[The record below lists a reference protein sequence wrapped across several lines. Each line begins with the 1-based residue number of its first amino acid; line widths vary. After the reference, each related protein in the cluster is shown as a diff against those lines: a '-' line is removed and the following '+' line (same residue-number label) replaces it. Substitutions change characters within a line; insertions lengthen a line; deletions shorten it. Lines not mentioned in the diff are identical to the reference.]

1 MRWLPWGLVL
11 VSLTLL
17 PVLAP
22 AAPKQNEPAGEVMY
36 RYTKPDGTLAVRAT
50 LNEQAIHAGYQ
61 VLDHNGRVLRREPPA
76 PPEEQARRREAMAA
90 KQQAQRQAERDKE
103 LERLYAGPEDALRA
117 RDRQIEALELR
128 ISYATNTLAQLEEKR
143 DEEVSLAA
151 RAERAG
157 RPVPEGTRQAIEEYQ
172 RRMVQVRQEI
182 DGYQKD
188 KQKVREQYAPIIE
201 RLKELEDPQ
210 G

>member
-1 MRWLPWGLVL
+1 VRWLPWGLVL
-11 VSLTLL
+11 ALLAL
-17 PVLAP
+17 PVLTL

-36 RYTKPDGTLAVRAT
+36 RYTKPDGTLAVSAT

-76 PPEEQARRREAMAA
+76 PPEEQARRRQAMEAE
-90 KQQAQRQAERDKE
+90 QQAQRQAERDKE
-103 LERLYAGPEDALRA
+103 LERLYAGPEDAVRA
-117 RDRQIEALELR
+117 RERQIEALELR

-157 RPVPEGTRQAIEEYQ
+157 RPVPEGTRQAIDEYQ
-172 RRMVQVRQEI
+172 RRMAHVRQEI
-182 DGYQKD
+182 AGYEKD
-188 KQKVREQYAPIIE
+188 KQAVREQYAPIIE
-201 RLKELEDPQ
+201 RLEELE
-210 G
+210 GS

>member
-11 VSLTLL
+11 ALLAL
-17 PVLAP
+17 PVLTL
-22 AAPKQNEPAGEVMY
+22 AAAKQNEPAGEVMY
-36 RYTKPDGTLAVRAT
+36 RYTKPDGTLAVSAT

-76 PPEEQARRREAMAA
+76 PPEEQARRRQAMAA
-90 KQQAQRQAERDKE
+90 EQQAQRQAERDKE
-103 LERLYAGPEDALRA
+103 LERLYAGPEDAVRA
-117 RDRQIEALELR
+117 RERQIEALELR

-172 RRMVQVRQEI
+172 RRMAHVRQEI
-182 DGYQKD
+182 AGYEKD
-188 KQKVREQYAPIIE
+188 KQAVREQYAPIIE
-201 RLKELEDPQ
+201 RLEELA
-210 G
+210 GS

>member
-11 VSLTLL
+11 ALLALPILT
-17 PVLAP
+17 P

-36 RYTKPDGTLAVRAT
+36 RYTKPDGTLAVSAT

-76 PPEEQARRREAMAA
+76 PPEEQARRRQAIAA
-90 KQQAQRQAERDKE
+90 EQQAQRQAERDKE
-103 LERLYAGPEDALRA
+103 LERLYAGPEDAVRA
-117 RDRQIEALELR
+117 RERQIEALELR

-143 DEEVSLAA
+143 DQEVSLAA

-172 RRMVQVRQEI
+172 RRMAHVRQEI
-182 DGYQKD
+182 AGYEKD
-188 KQKVREQYAPIIE
+188 KQAVREQYAPIIE
-201 RLKELEDPQ
+201 RLEELE
-210 G
+210 GS

>member
-11 VSLTLL
+11 ALLAL
-17 PVLAP
+17 PVLTP

-36 RYTKPDGTLAVRAT
+36 RYTKPDGTLAVSAT

-76 PPEEQARRREAMAA
+76 PPEEQARRRQAMEAE
-90 KQQAQRQAERDKE
+90 QQAQRQAERDKE
-103 LERLYAGPEDALRA
+103 LERLYAGPEDAVRA
-117 RDRQIEALELR
+117 RERQIEALELR

-143 DEEVSLAA
+143 DQEVSLAA

-172 RRMVQVRQEI
+172 RRMAHVRQEI
-182 DGYQKD
+182 AGYEKD
-188 KQKVREQYAPIIE
+188 KQAVREQYAPIIE
-201 RLKELEDPQ
+201 RLEELA
-210 G
+210 GS

>member
-1 MRWLPWGLVL
+1 VRWLPWGLVL
-11 VSLTLL
+11 ALLALPILT
-17 PVLAP
+17 P

-36 RYTKPDGTLAVRAT
+36 RYTKPDGTLAVSAT

-76 PPEEQARRREAMAA
+76 PPEEQARRRQAMEAE
-90 KQQAQRQAERDKE
+90 QQAQRQAERDKE
-103 LERLYAGPEDALRA
+103 LERLYAGPEDAVRA
-117 RDRQIEALELR
+117 RERQIEALELR

-143 DEEVSLAA
+143 DQEVSLAA

-172 RRMVQVRQEI
+172 RRMAHVRQEI
-182 DGYQKD
+182 AGYEKD
-188 KQKVREQYAPIIE
+188 KQAVREQYAPIIE
-201 RLKELEDPQ
+201 RLEELA
-210 G
+210 GS

>member
-11 VSLTLL
+11 ALLAL
-17 PVLAP
+17 PVLTP

-36 RYTKPDGTLAVRAT
+36 RYTKPDGTLAVSAT

-76 PPEEQARRREAMAA
+76 PPEEQARRRQAMAA
-90 KQQAQRQAERDKE
+90 EQQAQRQAERDKE
-103 LERLYAGPEDALRA
+103 LERLYAGPEDAVRA
-117 RDRQIEALELR
+117 RERQIEALELR

-143 DEEVSLAA
+143 DQEVSLAA

-157 RPVPEGTRQAIEEYQ
+157 RPVPEGTRQAIDEYQ
-172 RRMVQVRQEI
+172 RRMAHVRQDI
-182 DGYQKD
+182 AGYEKD
-188 KQKVREQYAPIIE
+188 KRAVREQYAPIIE
-201 RLKELEDPQ
+201 RLEELA
-210 G
+210 GS

>member
-11 VSLTLL
+11 ALLAL
-17 PVLAP
+17 PVLTL

-36 RYTKPDGTLAVRAT
+36 RYTKPDGTLAVSAT

-76 PPEEQARRREAMAA
+76 PPEEQARRRQAMEAE
-90 KQQAQRQAERDKE
+90 QQAQRQAERDKE
-103 LERLYAGPEDALRA
+103 LERLYAGPEDAVRA
-117 RDRQIEALELR
+117 RERQIEALELR

-157 RPVPEGTRQAIEEYQ
+157 RPVPEGTRQAIDEYQ
-172 RRMVQVRQEI
+172 RRMAHVRQEI
-182 DGYQKD
+182 AGYEKD
-188 KQKVREQYAPIIE
+188 KQAVREQYAPIIE
-201 RLKELEDPQ
+201 RLEELE
-210 G
+210 GS

>member
-11 VSLTLL
+11 ALLAL
-17 PVLAP
+17 PVLTP

-36 RYTKPDGTLAVRAT
+36 RYTKPDGTLAVSAT

-76 PPEEQARRREAMAA
+76 PPEEQARRRQAMAA
-90 KQQAQRQAERDKE
+90 EQQAQRQAERDKE
-103 LERLYAGPEDALRA
+103 LERLYAGPEDAVRA
-117 RDRQIEALELR
+117 RERQIEALELR

-143 DEEVSLAA
+143 DQEVSLAA

-172 RRMVQVRQEI
+172 RRMAHVRQEI
-182 DGYQKD
+182 AGYEKD
-188 KQKVREQYAPIIE
+188 KQAVREQYAPIIE
-201 RLKELEDPQ
+201 RLEELA
-210 G
+210 GS

>member
-1 MRWLPWGLVL
+1 VRWLPWGLVL
-11 VSLTLL
+11 ALLAL
-17 PVLAP
+17 PVLTL

-36 RYTKPDGTLAVRAT
+36 RYTKPDGTLAVSAT

-76 PPEEQARRREAMAA
+76 PPEEQARRRQAMEAE
-90 KQQAQRQAERDKE
+90 QQAQRQAERDKE
-103 LERLYAGPEDALRA
+103 LERLYAGPEDAVRA
-117 RDRQIEALELR
+117 RERQIEALELR

-157 RPVPEGTRQAIEEYQ
+157 RPVPEGTRQAIDEYQ
-172 RRMVQVRQEI
+172 RRMAHVRQEI
-182 DGYQKD
+182 AGYEKD
-188 KQKVREQYAPIIE
+188 KQAVREQYAPIIE
-201 RLKELEDPQ
+201 RLEELA
-210 G
+210 GS

>member
-11 VSLTLL
+11 ALLALPILT
-17 PVLAP
+17 P

-36 RYTKPDGTLAVRAT
+36 RYTKPDGTLAVSAT

-76 PPEEQARRREAMAA
+76 PPEEQARRRQAMAA
-90 KQQAQRQAERDKE
+90 EQQAQRQAERDRE
-103 LERLYAGPEDALRA
+103 LERLYAGPEDAVRA
-117 RDRQIEALELR
+117 RERQIEALELR

-143 DEEVSLAA
+143 DQEVSLAA

-172 RRMVQVRQEI
+172 RRMAHVRQEI
-182 DGYQKD
+182 AGYEKD
-188 KQKVREQYAPIIE
+188 KQAVREQYAPIIE
-201 RLKELEDPQ
+201 RLEELA
-210 G
+210 GS

>member
-1 MRWLPWGLVL
+1 VRWLPWGLVL
-11 VSLTLL
+11 ALLALPILT
-17 PVLAP
+17 P

-36 RYTKPDGTLAVRAT
+36 RYTKPDGTLAVSAT

-76 PPEEQARRREAMAA
+76 PPEEQARRRQAMEAE
-90 KQQAQRQAERDKE
+90 QQAQRQAERDKE
-103 LERLYAGPEDALRA
+103 LERLYAGPEDAVRA
-117 RDRQIEALELR
+117 RERQIEALELR

-157 RPVPEGTRQAIEEYQ
+157 RPVPEGTRQAIDEYQ
-172 RRMVQVRQEI
+172 RRMAHVRQEI
-182 DGYQKD
+182 AGYEKD
-188 KQKVREQYAPIIE
+188 KQAVREQYAPIIE
-201 RLKELEDPQ
+201 RLEELE
-210 G
+210 GS

>member
-1 MRWLPWGLVL
+1 VRWLPWGLVL
-11 VSLTLL
+11 ALLAL
-17 PVLAP
+17 PVLTP

-36 RYTKPDGTLAVRAT
+36 RYTKPDGTLAVSAT

-76 PPEEQARRREAMAA
+76 PPEEQARRRQAMAA
-90 KQQAQRQAERDKE
+90 EQQAQRQAERDKE
-103 LERLYAGPEDALRA
+103 LERLYAGPEDAVRA
-117 RDRQIEALELR
+117 RERQIEALELR

-143 DEEVSLAA
+143 DQEVSLAA

-172 RRMVQVRQEI
+172 RRMAHVRREI
-182 DGYQKD
+182 AGYEKD
-188 KQKVREQYAPIIE
+188 KQAVREQYAPIIE
-201 RLKELEDPQ
+201 RLEELE
-210 G
+210 GS

>member
-11 VSLTLL
+11 ALLALPILT
-17 PVLAP
+17 P

-36 RYTKPDGTLAVRAT
+36 RYTKPDGTLAVSAT

-76 PPEEQARRREAMAA
+76 PPEEQARRRQAMAA
-90 KQQAQRQAERDKE
+90 EQQAQRQAERDKE
-103 LERLYAGPEDALRA
+103 LERLYAGPEDAVRA
-117 RDRQIEALELR
+117 RERQIEALELR

-157 RPVPEGTRQAIEEYQ
+157 RPVPEGTRQAIDEYQ
-172 RRMVQVRQEI
+172 RRMAHVRQEI
-182 DGYQKD
+182 AGYERD
-188 KQKVREQYAPIIE
+188 KQAVREQYAPIIE
-201 RLKELEDPQ
+201 RLEELE
-210 G
+210 GS

>member
-11 VSLTLL
+11 ALLALPILT
-17 PVLAP
+17 P

-36 RYTKPDGTLAVRAT
+36 RYTKPDGTLAVSAT

-76 PPEEQARRREAMAA
+76 PPEEQARRRQAMEAE
-90 KQQAQRQAERDKE
+90 QQAQRQAERDKE
-103 LERLYAGPEDALRA
+103 LERLYAGPEDAVRA
-117 RDRQIEALELR
+117 RERQIEALELR

-143 DEEVSLAA
+143 DQEVSLAA

-172 RRMVQVRQEI
+172 RRMAHVRQEI
-182 DGYQKD
+182 AGYEKD
-188 KQKVREQYAPIIE
+188 KQAVREQYAPIIE
-201 RLKELEDPQ
+201 RLEELA
-210 G
+210 GS

>member
-11 VSLTLL
+11 ALSALPILT
-17 PVLAP
+17 P

-36 RYTKPDGTLAVRAT
+36 RYTKPDGTLAVSAT

-76 PPEEQARRREAMAA
+76 PPEEQARRRQAMEAE
-90 KQQAQRQAERDKE
+90 QQAQRQAERDKE
-103 LERLYAGPEDALRA
+103 LERLYAGPEDAVRA
-117 RDRQIEALELR
+117 RERQIEALELR

-143 DEEVSLAA
+143 DQEVSLAA

-157 RPVPEGTRQAIEEYQ
+157 RPVPEGTRQAIDEYQ
-172 RRMVQVRQEI
+172 RRMAHVRQEI
-182 DGYQKD
+182 AGYEKD
-188 KQKVREQYAPIIE
+188 KQAVREQYAPIIE
-201 RLKELEDPQ
+201 RLEELA
-210 G
+210 GS

>member
-11 VSLTLL
+11 ALLALPILT
-17 PVLAP
+17 P

-36 RYTKPDGTLAVRAT
+36 RYTKPDGTLAVSAT

-76 PPEEQARRREAMAA
+76 PPEEQARRRQAMEAE
-90 KQQAQRQAERDKE
+90 QQAQRQAERDKE
-103 LERLYAGPEDALRA
+103 LERLYAGPEDAVRA
-117 RDRQIEALELR
+117 RERQIEALELR

-157 RPVPEGTRQAIEEYQ
+157 RPVPEGTRQAIDEYQ
-172 RRMVQVRQEI
+172 RRMAHVRQEI
-182 DGYQKD
+182 AGYEKD
-188 KQKVREQYAPIIE
+188 KQAVREQYAPIIE
-201 RLKELEDPQ
+201 RLEELE
-210 G
+210 GS

>member
-11 VSLTLL
+11 ALLALPILT
-17 PVLAP
+17 P

-36 RYTKPDGTLAVRAT
+36 RYTKPDGTLAVSAT

-76 PPEEQARRREAMAA
+76 PPEEQARRRQALEAR
-90 KQQAQRQAERDKE
+90 QQAQRQAERDKE
-103 LERLYAGPEDALRA
+103 LERLYAGPEDAVRA
-117 RDRQIEALELR
+117 RDRQLEALELR

-172 RRMVQVRQEI
+172 RRMAHVRQEI
-182 DGYQKD
+182 AGYEKD
-188 KQKVREQYAPIIE
+188 KQAVREQYAPIIE
-201 RLKELEDPQ
+201 RLEELE
-210 G
+210 GS

>member
-11 VSLTLL
+11 ALLALPILT
-17 PVLAP
+17 P

-36 RYTKPDGTLAVRAT
+36 RYTKPDGTLAVSAT

-76 PPEEQARRREAMAA
+76 PPEEQARRRQAIAA
-90 KQQAQRQAERDKE
+90 EQQAQRQAERDKE
-103 LERLYAGPEDALRA
+103 LERLYAGPEDAVRA
-117 RDRQIEALELR
+117 RERQIEALELR

-157 RPVPEGTRQAIEEYQ
+157 RPVPEGTRQAIDEYQ
-172 RRMVQVRQEI
+172 RRMAHVRQEI
-182 DGYQKD
+182 AGYEKD
-188 KQKVREQYAPIIE
+188 KQAVREQYAPIIE
-201 RLKELEDPQ
+201 RLEELE
-210 G
+210 GS

>member
-11 VSLTLL
+11 ALLALPILT
-17 PVLAP
+17 P

-36 RYTKPDGTLAVRAT
+36 RYTKPDGTLAVSAT

-76 PPEEQARRREAMAA
+76 PPEEQARRRQAMEAE
-90 KQQAQRQAERDKE
+90 QQAQRQAERDKE
-103 LERLYAGPEDALRA
+103 LERLYAGPEDAVRA
-117 RDRQIEALELR
+117 RERQIEALELR

-143 DEEVSLAA
+143 DQEVSLAA

-172 RRMVQVRQEI
+172 RRMAHVRQEI
-182 DGYQKD
+182 AGYEKD
-188 KQKVREQYAPIIE
+188 KQAVREQYAPIIE
-201 RLKELEDPQ
+201 RLEELE
-210 G
+210 GS

>member
-11 VSLTLL
+11 ALLAL
-17 PVLAP
+17 PVLTP

-36 RYTKPDGTLAVRAT
+36 RYTKPDGSLAVSAT

-61 VLDHNGRVLRREPPA
+61 VLDLSGRVLRREPAA
-76 PPEEQARRREAMAA
+76 PPEEQARRREAMEAR
-90 KQQAQRQAERDKE
+90 QQAQQQAERDKE
-103 LERLYAGPEDALRA
+103 LERLYAGPEDAVRA
-117 RDRQIEALELR
+117 RDRQLEALELR

-157 RPVPEGTRQAIEEYQ
+157 RPVPEGTRQAIDDYQ
-172 RRMVQVRQEI
+172 RRMAHVRREI
-182 DGYQKD
+182 AGYEKD
-188 KQKVREQYAPIIE
+188 KQAVREQYAPIID
-201 RLKELEDPQ
+201 RLEELEDS
-210 G
+210 

>member
-11 VSLTLL
+11 ALLALPILT
-17 PVLAP
+17 P

-36 RYTKPDGTLAVRAT
+36 RYTKPDGTLAVSAT

-76 PPEEQARRREAMAA
+76 PPEEQARRRQAMAA
-90 KQQAQRQAERDKE
+90 EQQAQRQAERDKE
-103 LERLYAGPEDALRA
+103 LERLYAGPEDAVRA
-117 RDRQIEALELR
+117 RERQIEALELR

-143 DEEVSLAA
+143 DQEVCLAA

-172 RRMVQVRQEI
+172 RRMAHVRQEI
-182 DGYQKD
+182 AGYEKD
-188 KQKVREQYAPIIE
+188 KQAVREQYAPIIE
-201 RLKELEDPQ
+201 RLEELA
-210 G
+210 GS

>member
-11 VSLTLL
+11 ALLALPILT
-17 PVLAP
+17 P

-36 RYTKPDGTLAVRAT
+36 RYTKPDGTLAVSAT

-76 PPEEQARRREAMAA
+76 PPEEQARRRQAMAA
-90 KQQAQRQAERDKE
+90 EQQAQRQAERDKE
-103 LERLYAGPEDALRA
+103 LERLYAGPEDAVRA
-117 RDRQIEALELR
+117 RERQIEALELR

-143 DEEVSLAA
+143 DQEVSLAA

-157 RPVPEGTRQAIEEYQ
+157 RPVPEGTRQAIDEYQ
-172 RRMVQVRQEI
+172 RRMAHVRQEI
-182 DGYQKD
+182 AGYEKD
-188 KQKVREQYAPIIE
+188 KQAVREQYAPIIE
-201 RLKELEDPQ
+201 RLEELE
-210 G
+210 GS

>member
-1 MRWLPWGLVL
+1 LALLALPI
-11 VSLTLL
+11 LT
-17 PVLAP
+17 P

-36 RYTKPDGTLAVRAT
+36 RYTKPDGTLAVSAT

-76 PPEEQARRREAMAA
+76 PPEEQARRRQAMAA
-90 KQQAQRQAERDKE
+90 EQQAQRQAERDKE
-103 LERLYAGPEDALRA
+103 LERLYAGPEDAVRA
-117 RDRQIEALELR
+117 RERQIEALELR

-143 DEEVSLAA
+143 DQEVSLAA

-172 RRMVQVRQEI
+172 RRMAHVRQEI
-182 DGYQKD
+182 AGYEKD
-188 KQKVREQYAPIIE
+188 KQAVREQYAPIIE
-201 RLKELEDPQ
+201 RLEELE
-210 G
+210 GS

>member
-1 MRWLPWGLVL
+1 VRWLPWGLVL
-11 VSLTLL
+11 ALLAL
-17 PVLAP
+17 PVLTL

-36 RYTKPDGTLAVRAT
+36 RYTKPDGTLAVSAT

-76 PPEEQARRREAMAA
+76 PPEEQARRRQAMEAE
-90 KQQAQRQAERDKE
+90 QQAQRQAERDKE
-103 LERLYAGPEDALRA
+103 LERLYAGPEDAVRA
-117 RDRQIEALELR
+117 RERQIEALELR

-143 DEEVSLAA
+143 DQEVSLAA

-172 RRMVQVRQEI
+172 RRMAHVRQEI
-182 DGYQKD
+182 AGYEKD
-188 KQKVREQYAPIIE
+188 KQAVREQYAPIIE
-201 RLKELEDPQ
+201 RLEELA
-210 G
+210 GS